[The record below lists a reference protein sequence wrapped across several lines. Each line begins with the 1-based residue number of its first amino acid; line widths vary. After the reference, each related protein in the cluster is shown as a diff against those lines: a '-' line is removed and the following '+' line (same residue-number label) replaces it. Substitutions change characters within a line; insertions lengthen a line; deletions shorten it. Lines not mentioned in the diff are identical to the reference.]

1 MKAEIGPVKGDAQ
14 LAHPRIER
22 VGRNRTRGLRRAFE
36 IDFAV
41 TRKVRNR
48 SDVAFGQDREPA
60 LARRETRF
68 RRVEIPALLKRDEIV
83 NRSGVGCEVAGPIDA
98 GEIDPAPEG
107 QRDVLVAKLARRT
120 RRLRLEGR
128 WHLFEGA
135 CLHLD
140 LLFLST
146 LLVDALLQLLQL

>member
-60 LARRETRF
+60 LALRETRSP
-68 RRVEIPALLKRDEIV
+68 RVVIPALLKRDEIV
-83 NRSGVGCEVAGPIDA
+83 NRSGVGCDVAGPVDA

-107 QRDVLVAKLARRT
+107 QRDVLVAELARRT
-120 RRLRLEGR
+120 RWLRLEGR
-128 WHLFEGA
+128 RHLTDRVCA
-135 CLHLD
+135 RLNLP
-140 LLFLST
+140 FL
-146 LLVDALLQLLQL
+146 